1 MASIVENKNVIGEKT
16 DEDNNNDDS
25 NNNINEIQ
33 RQEPREFIDKLQKE
47 EGKLSHEI
55 KEELEK
61 QYPAEKGS
69 EWCEQMPYW
78 MRGVQR
84 SNVYSG
90 YHIVHTMQVW
100 RKAILDPAR
109 ENNMFGPIVQ
119 IDSNFPVIIRNFT
132 NGINGD
138 KVEIPKGGYDIGKY
152 NERRR
157 NMYETDL
164 FKKEE
169 NKIDGFDGVRDV
181 HMGID
186 IGAPVNTPIYSFCDC
201 KILHFGYNPAKGD
214 YGNVIIT
221 VQEIP
226 NPYENEEEDFK
237 SLYSLYG
244 HLSGKSIEGK
254 SIGQEIKKGEIIGW
268 MGDRNENGDWPSHVH
283 FQLSVNRP
291 ETHDMPGVVSVN
303 DIAKALASYPDPRL
317 VLGDV
322 YRGNGSGIGG
332 MWQTGDLNDVD
343 NFDYSLKNDLNYMM
357 PESRFFQL
365 KQLD

>member
-1 MASIVENKNVIGEKT
+1 MGKFIWISSTYAS
-16 DEDNNNDDS
+16 
-25 NNNINEIQ
+25 
-33 RQEPREFIDKLQKE
+33 
-47 EGKLSHEI
+47 
-55 KEELEK
+55 LEK
-61 QYPAEKGS
+61 SSSMKLVS
-69 EWCEQMPYW
+69 
-78 MRGVQR
+78 
-84 SNVYSG
+84 
-90 YHIVHTMQVW
+90 
-100 RKAILDPAR
+100 K
-109 ENNMFGPIVQ
+109 

-226 NPYENEEEDFK
+226 NPYENLNIITIWAFVW
-237 SLYSLYG
+237 
-244 HLSGKSIEGK
+244 
-254 SIGQEIKKGEIIGW
+254 KK
-268 MGDRNENGDWPSHVH
+268 
-283 FQLSVNRP
+283 
-291 ETHDMPGVVSVN
+291 
-303 DIAKALASYPDPRL
+303 Y
-317 VLGDV
+317 
-322 YRGNGSGIGG
+322 
-332 MWQTGDLNDVD
+332 
-343 NFDYSLKNDLNYMM
+343 
-357 PESRFFQL
+357 
-365 KQLD
+365 